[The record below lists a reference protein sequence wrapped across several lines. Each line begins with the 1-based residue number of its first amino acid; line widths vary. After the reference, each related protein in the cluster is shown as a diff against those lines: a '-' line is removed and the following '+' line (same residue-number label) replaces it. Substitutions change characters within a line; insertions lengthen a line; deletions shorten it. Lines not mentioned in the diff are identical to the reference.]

1 MADRPAAS
9 LFCGPSPSFKIR
21 TVADDEPV
29 VSFLSSPKYLIA
41 GSAAAAGAAVAINGI
56 GQGPTGFSAMATVRL
71 VVGLVLGAFGIYALV
86 RATRR
91 RSRAES
97 LSWARRQWR
106 GRRGWIVGADHD
118 GADHPDRMFLDPDAD
133 LDPMFDFDRRERR
146 FTHADLN
153 EALGEA
159 LAVSLEEEL
168 HADLVWGRRS
178 QRTPAWPGC
187 RRARLRAAGR
197 PAPVRKRLG
206 SRARSSS
213 SN

>member
-1 MADRPAAS
+1 
-9 LFCGPSPSFKIR
+9 
-21 TVADDEPV
+21 

-56 GQGPTGFSAMATVRL
+56 EQGPTGFSAMATVRL

-106 GRRGWIVGADHD
+106 GRKGWIVGVDHD
-118 GADHPDRMFLDPDAD
+118 GADHPDRMSLDPEAD

-168 HADLVWGRRS
+168 HADPVWGRRS
-178 QRTPAWPGC
+178 LRAPAWPAC

-197 PAPVRKRLG
+197 PAPGRKRLG
-206 SRARSSS
+206 SRIRSSS
-213 SN
+213 AN